1 LIVDM
6 RPEADELLKRAVLDV
21 VTQSIAFV
29 HQLDAALREIE
40 RLHDQRAAELVEAV
54 QMTLRQPPGPGTL
67 RHLERTAAAL
77 LRSLQ
82 TE

>member
-1 LIVDM
+1 M
-6 RPEADELLKRAVLDV
+6 RPEEDEVLEHVVMDV
-21 VTQSIAFV
+21 VAQSIAFV

-40 RLHDQRAAELVEAV
+40 RLHDQRAAPLVESV

-67 RHLERTAAAL
+67 RHIERAAAEL

-82 TE
+82 GA